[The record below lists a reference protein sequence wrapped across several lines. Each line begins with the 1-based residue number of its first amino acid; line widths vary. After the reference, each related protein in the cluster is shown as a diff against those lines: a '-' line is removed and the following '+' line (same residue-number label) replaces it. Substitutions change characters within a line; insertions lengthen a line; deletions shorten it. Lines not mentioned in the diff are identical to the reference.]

1 MVSKQNKAQD
11 RLVRA
16 AERTFEEKQ
25 AARLVATSVILV
37 NRKVDTVQSL
47 LEIFYDK
54 ESIKITNCSVYY
66 LKR

>member
-1 MVSKQNKAQD
+1 MVSKQTKAQD